1 MKWLIRLFCPSGA
14 TLAGYA
20 ADGIADAFNG
30 SKDDLRDKVAKY
42 STYAKEATR
51 IANTLSGMFADG
63 NIDTVE
69 KKALKEMLT
78 PLFDK
83 ALALV

>member
-42 STYAKEATR
+42 STYAKEATG